1 QHAVV
6 REVGPTYGFDEEE
19 GFDLDNEEAIEG
31 QPALTVQERATAENV
46 LSRLREARGS
56 NTASDTRL
64 KALKNVVGDQLSN
77 EQLVELIQG
86 VWSVNGLK
94 KLKTDQVEALIS
106 WAKEDEFM
114 NEAEVVLAVLQEDEY
129 ARSDR

>member
-1 QHAVV
+1 VHD
-6 REVGPTYGFDEEE
+6 R
-19 GFDLDNEEAIEG
+19 AI
-31 QPALTVQERATAENV
+31 AENV

-56 NTASDTRL
+56 SVASDNRL
-64 KALKNVVGDQLSN
+64 KVLKNVVGDQLSN
-77 EQLVELIQG
+77 EQLLQLIQG
-86 VWSVNGLK
+86 VWGVNGLK
-94 KLKTDQVEALIS
+94 KLKNDQLEALIS